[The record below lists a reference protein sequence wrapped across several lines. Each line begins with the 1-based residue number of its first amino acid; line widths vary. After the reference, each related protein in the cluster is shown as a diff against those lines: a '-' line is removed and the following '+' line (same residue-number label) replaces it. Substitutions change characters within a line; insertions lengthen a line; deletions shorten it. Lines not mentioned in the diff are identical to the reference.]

1 MKVVGVLG
9 DATGDP
15 YSLRLAQ
22 AVVAELAKENAH
34 AISCMGGFPRAP
46 LYRDASNL
54 PKLPAVIDGWVLLS
68 APLRDASNELEA
80 YFRSF
85 GTR

>member
-1 MKVVGVLG
+1 MKVVGILG

-22 AVVAELAKENAH
+22 AVAAELAKENAH
-34 AISCMGGFPRAP
+34 AISFMGGFPQAP

-54 PKLPAVIDGWVLLS
+54 PKLPAE
-68 APLRDASNELEA
+68 P
-80 YFRSF
+80 FRTWWKKHH
-85 GTR
+85 GDHHEEPTR